1 MGFLGMSRQAD
12 PGSATFV
19 MTLPSKQK
27 AGGHLMVFHPWPA
40 PKPVLLRC
48 ANPPSRQTL
57 RPGRQSPGC
66 AAARGRSQWSALFF
80 TPLHK
85 SRPKAGNYRRTGG
98 DSLEIS
104 VRDAQKVVE
113 VWLTRAE
120 RDDPAVK
127 ARLTPLYREYRRRN
141 YTVAV
146 FQSGSCDLFE
156 CTRDLLRYNKEKATE
171 PASLREK
178 DRAVSVSER

>member
-1 MGFLGMSRQAD
+1 M
-12 PGSATFV
+12 
-19 MTLPSKQK
+19 
-27 AGGHLMVFHPWPA
+27 
-40 PKPVLLRC
+40 
-48 ANPPSRQTL
+48 
-57 RPGRQSPGC
+57 
-66 AAARGRSQWSALFF
+66 
-80 TPLHK
+80 
-85 SRPKAGNYRRTGG
+85 
-98 DSLEIS
+98 EIS

-171 PASLREK
+171 PASLRGPSRSVKRHEQGKNHFPRFGTK
-178 DRAVSVSER
+178 DCGGACSQIQ

>member
-1 MGFLGMSRQAD
+1 MEM
-12 PGSATFV
+12 
-19 MTLPSKQK
+19 
-27 AGGHLMVFHPWPA
+27 
-40 PKPVLLRC
+40 
-48 ANPPSRQTL
+48 
-57 RPGRQSPGC
+57 
-66 AAARGRSQWSALFF
+66 
-80 TPLHK
+80 
-85 SRPKAGNYRRTGG
+85 
-98 DSLEIS
+98 S